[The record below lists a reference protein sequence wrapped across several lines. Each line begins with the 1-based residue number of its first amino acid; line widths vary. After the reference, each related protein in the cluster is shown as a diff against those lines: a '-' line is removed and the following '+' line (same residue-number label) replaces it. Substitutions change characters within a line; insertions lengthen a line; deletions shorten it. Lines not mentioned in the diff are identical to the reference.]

1 MVRMRTGIHADRL
14 HYGARQT
21 ARPWVESLARA
32 GYAAKGVLYVTIGAL
47 ALMLAVGEGGR
58 TAGSKDALAAL
69 GEQPFGQ
76 ILLVVMAVGL
86 AGYALWNAVQGTI
99 DPEGEA
105 RSSEHPGLKRAGFIT
120 NAVIHVGLVV
130 YAVQLAI
137 GQPTQRG
144 GEAQSLSARLMN
156 WEPLGVWLVALLGA
170 IVVGFG
176 LHQLKKAWTGDI
188 TRKLSLERVSWKARE
203 WIVRFGR
210 FGTAARGSVFAI
222 AGVFLVVAALTADPG
237 RAKGI
242 GETLGWLSQQSYGD
256 LLLVVTSLGL
266 LAYGLFQFVVARY
279 RVIRPI

>member
-1 MVRMRTGIHADRL
+1 MAGMRTGIHADRL
-14 HYGARQT
+14 HHGARHA

-32 GYAAKGVLYVTIGAL
+32 GYAAKGVLYATIGAL

-58 TAGSKDALAAL
+58 TADSKDALAHL
-69 GEQPFGQ
+69 GQQPFGQ

-105 RSSEHPGLKRAGFIT
+105 RSSEHPGLRRAGFIA

-156 WEPLGVWLVALLGA
+156 WEPLGVWVVALIGA

-188 TRKLSLERVSWKARE
+188 TRKLSLDRVSSKARE

-210 FGTAARGSVFAI
+210 FGVASRGVVFAI

-242 GETLGWLSQQSYGD
+242 GETLGWLAQQSYGD
-256 LLLVVTSLGL
+256 LLLVITSLGL
-266 LAYGLFQFVVARY
+266 LAYGLYQFVMARY